1 MSALEETIK
10 PRGIAKPK
18 SVPILNRIL
27 DFLSSVRFGVTL
39 LCILVV
45 LSVLGM
51 LIVQQNVQGFDAFF
65 ASLTPAEKTIFGYL
79 GLFDVYHSWYFNFLL
94 LVLSLNIVLASIDRF
109 PSAWK
114 YLSSPKLSAT
124 KGWLLHQKQNAVI
137 EMKSEG
143 ESETAEK
150 IKRIFEAN
158 GLKSKIT
165 ENNTSSYAVDEKGR
179 KNFSEVITKKY
190 IYVFGESGKW
200 NRIGAYIVHVF
211 LLTLFLGHFVALQ
224 TGFDADVSLTT
235 ETNPAFLR
243 NLEEIAKIKAW
254 QKSDTIQLIQ
264 FNLDQQERFDVKLPF
279 TIICTDIEQ
288 KLIDP
293 RGEIAINNTLDWRT
307 QIKIDDPEYGT
318 TVADVSLNKPF
329 SYRGY
334 RFFQAS
340 ARTIGSTRKITLDL
354 IPEEGGEPIKVELMR
369 NGKTELADG
378 TKIEYEVFVSDF
390 VMQGNEPFT
399 RSAEYNNPAV
409 VLNVT
414 PPNGEVT
421 KVFAF
426 ANKLPDNAPIN
437 APKAGY
443 RWRMSEFEKAPM
455 AHVLSIKYDPFS
467 AAFIAWY
474 IGGFGLVG
482 ALSFVFFVSHKRVWA
497 MIDTDKK
504 EVVLGGHANRGNLAF
519 DDKFKK
525 IVGELNSKNEVIKDN

>member
-1 MSALEETIK
+1 MSAAEETIK
-10 PRGIAKPK
+10 PREIAKPK
-18 SVPILNRIL
+18 SPPIANRIL

-39 LCILVV
+39 LSAMVL

-65 ASLTPAEKTIFGYL
+65 ASLTPAEKTIFSYL
-79 GLFDVYHSWYFNFLL
+79 GFFDVYHSWYYNFLL

-124 KGWLLHQKQNAVI
+124 KGWLLNQKQNAVV
-137 EMKSEG
+137 
-143 ESETAEK
+143 K
-150 IKRIFEAN
+150 IKDEKEIGIAENIKKVFEAN
-158 GLKSKIT
+158 GLKTQIT
-165 ENNTSSYAVDEKGR
+165 ESNTSSYAIDENGQ
-179 KNFSEVITKKY
+179 KNFSDVVNKKY
-190 IYVFGESGKW
+190 LYVFGEKGRF

-224 TGFDADVSLTT
+224 TGFDADVRLTT
-235 ETNPAFLR
+235 ETNPQV
-243 NLEEIAKIKAW
+243 LENFKAW

-264 FNLDQQERFDVKLPF
+264 FDLDKQERFNVKLPF
-279 TIICTDIEQ
+279 TITCTEIEQ

-340 ARTIGSTRKITLDL
+340 AITVGSARKMTLDL
-354 IPEEGGEPIKVELMR
+354 IPEKGGETLKIELAR
-369 NGKTELADG
+369 NGKTELPDG
-378 TKIEYEVFVSDF
+378 TKVEYEMFLSDF
-390 VMQGNEPFT
+390 VMQGSEPVT

-414 PPNGEVT
+414 PPNGTMT

-474 IGGFGLVG
+474 IGGFGLIG
-482 ALSFVFFVSHKRVWA
+482 ALCFVFFVSHKRVWA
-497 MIDTDKK
+497 MIDK
-504 EVVLGGHANRGNLAF
+504 ENNEIVFGGHANRGELAF
-519 DDKFKK
+519 DDKFNK
-525 IVGELNSKNEVIKDN
+525 IVGELGAESDADRA